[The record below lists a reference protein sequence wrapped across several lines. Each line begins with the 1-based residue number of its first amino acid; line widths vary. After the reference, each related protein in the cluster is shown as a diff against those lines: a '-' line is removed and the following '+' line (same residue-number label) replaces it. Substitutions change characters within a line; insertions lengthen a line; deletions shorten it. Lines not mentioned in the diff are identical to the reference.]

1 MASSNSYVDWSKL
14 YSPNQLAAWQLP
26 AVNQE
31 DAEDGIFRQLFLD
44 WNKLPKKTK
53 SGNDVPLWFLCCD
66 VLDLNKD
73 IVTGTTAL
81 VFARRIEIANN
92 ASLIFDRSQGNSQ
105 DIIIFAQEV
114 IDKTTGQLAVLNI
127 TTVGDNDALKTCPF
141 QPDRNLV
148 GASGF
153 FWADKAEV
161 AKTMLPAELE
171 LAYFYEGEPL
181 RLALMSIFQVAA
193 LLSTEPKAELQ
204 ELSIAQF
211 RWVASLAQT
220 SSETRDLSA
229 QASSMAMTLAS
240 MKAVGKDTL
249 LVPQLDMEIYKEEAK
264 AFMDLLRQR
273 QQQWDN
279 FQARL
284 IEGGNWA
291 NAAQDAI
298 VTQQTQKDLVDKLVN
313 QAESTRRQVLYA
325 RDIAAK
331 QVVAEKALI
340 AERQI
345 DFERGIETWKRE
357 QTIKASIDLVMGIV
371 KILLQIPTI
380 VAAGPQMA
388 VMPAIET
395 AAGFAQS
402 AAKVISSAMSSD
414 KKPVKEI
421 EMQDLTADGKAITNA
436 PSDKDKLAEFL
447 DKQAQKEREDAQDTL
462 KEGLKTAGE
471 GGQEVFDA
479 AMRIAE
485 IAQAAEQMESQ
496 SLEVLNSVNNATS
509 TAFSSYDVQGLDVV
523 TGGEQVWDLLLIAVE
538 NTFENISA
546 LKEIDGGVAY
556 RLEIR
561 RLIIYGKVLSKARLA
576 LAQANTQLAE
586 MKWRRIAVD
595 QMTAIAERRLKML
608 QEQIVRDQTFA
619 QLIFGRLLDAKR
631 SIYLAMEDYR
641 RAFQYFTLVE
651 ESQAPALPQITDSV
665 DKFASAVAVISG
677 KKLKLEALGQP
688 PQSMKRTIYL
698 DSLELLNQVRSN
710 GFVTWEI
717 SPETVAFRG
726 FGRVRLKCV
735 RVYADGLKSS
745 DDIRIQM
752 VTSGV
757 YIDKV
762 SGGGTRRFVSKNT
775 RRDFVYNGATQ
786 EIGFDG
792 DIAPRY
798 VDDFFSPTPF
808 TIWTLKIGYQD
819 GRAIDL
825 SSITRLRMEFQGEAT
840 RSESA

>member
-1 MASSNSYVDWSKL
+1 MTSSSNNIDWSQL
-14 YSPNQLAAWQLP
+14 YSLNQLATWQLP
-26 AVNQE
+26 AVSQNN
-31 DAEDGIFRQLFLD
+31 AEDGIFRNLFLD
-44 WNKLPKKTK
+44 WNKLPKKAN
-53 SGNDVPLWFLCCD
+53 SGNDIPLWFLCCD

-73 IVTGTTAL
+73 ILTGTTAL
-81 VFARRIEIANN
+81 IFARRIEISNH
-92 ASLIFDRSQGNSQ
+92 ASLIFDRSEGKSQ
-105 DIIIFAQEV
+105 DIIIFAQEIV
-114 IDKTTGQLAVLNI
+114 DKTTGQPTVLNI
-127 TTVGDNDALKTCPF
+127 ITVGDNDTLKTCPF
-141 QPDRNLV
+141 QPDSKLA

-153 FWADKAEV
+153 FWADKAEA

-171 LAYFYEGEPL
+171 VAYFYEAEPL
-181 RLALMSIFQVAA
+181 RLALVSQFQVAV
-193 LLSTEPKAELQ
+193 LLSTEPEAQLQ
-204 ELSIAQF
+204 DLSIAQL
-211 RWVASLAQT
+211 RWVASLAQAST
-220 SSETRDLSA
+220 ETRDLSA
-229 QASSMAMTLAS
+229 QARSMAMTLSS

-249 LVPQLDMEIYKEEAK
+249 LVPQLDMDIYKEEAK

-279 FQARL
+279 FQSKITEA
-284 IEGGNWA
+284 GNWA

-298 VTQQTQKDLVDKLVN
+298 STQQVQKDLVNKLVN
-313 QAESTRRQVLYA
+313 QAESTRRQMIYA
-325 RDIAAK
+325 RDVAAR

-345 DFERGIETWKRE
+345 DFERGIEEWKKQ

-371 KILLQIPTI
+371 KILSQIPTI

-395 AAGFAQS
+395 ASGLAQS
-402 AAKVISSAMSSD
+402 AANVISSAMSSHE
-414 KKPVKEI
+414 KPVEEI
-421 EMQDLTADGKAITNA
+421 EMQDLTADGKPIKDA
-436 PSDKDKLAEFL
+436 PADKDKLADFP
-447 DKQAQKEREDAQDTL
+447 DKQAQKERDDAQNTL

-471 GGQEVFDA
+471 GGQKVVDA

-485 IAQAAEQMESQ
+485 IAQAAEQMELQ
-496 SLEVLNSVNNATS
+496 SLEILNSVNNTTS

-523 TGGEQVWDLLLIAVE
+523 TGGEQDWELLLIAVE

-546 LKEIDGGVAY
+546 LKEVEGGVAY

-561 RLIIYGKVLSKARLA
+561 RLVIYGKALSKARLA

-586 MKWRRIAVD
+586 MKWRRIAAE
-595 QMTAIAERRLKML
+595 QTITIAERRAKKL

-641 RAFQYFTLVE
+641 RAFQYFTLVKE
-651 ESQAPALPQITDSV
+651 TQAPALPRITDSV
-665 DKFASAVAVISG
+665 DKFASAVAAISG

-688 PQSMKRTIYL
+688 PQSMKSTINL
-698 DSLELLNQVRSN
+698 DSLELNQMRSN

-717 SPETVAFRG
+717 SPDTLAFRG
-726 FGRVRLKCV
+726 FCRIRLKCV
-735 RVYADGLKSS
+735 RVYAEGLQAS
-745 DDIRIQM
+745 DDVIIKM
-752 VTSGV
+752 MTSGI
-757 YIDKV
+757 YTDKV

-775 RRDFVYNGATQ
+775 RRNFVYNGLTHN
-786 EIGFDG
+786 ILFDG

-808 TIWTLKIGYQD
+808 TIWTLQIGHQD

-825 SSITRLRMEFQGEAT
+825 SSIKGLKMEFEGEAT
-840 RSESA
+840 SDN

>member
-1 MASSNSYVDWSKL
+1 MTSSSNSIDWAKL
-14 YSPNQLAAWQLP
+14 YSPNQLTAWRLP
-26 AVNQE
+26 TVNQE
-31 DAEDGIFRQLFLD
+31 DEEDGIFRNLFLD
-44 WNKLPKKTK
+44 WNKLPKKAN
-53 SGNDVPLWFLCCD
+53 SGNDIPLWFLCCD

-73 IVTGTTAL
+73 IMTGTTAL
-81 VFARRIEIANN
+81 IFARRIEITSN
-92 ASLIFDRSQGNSQ
+92 ASLIFDRSEGKSQ
-105 DIIIFAQEV
+105 DILIFAQEV
-114 IDKTTGQLAVLNI
+114 VDKLTGQPTALNI
-127 TTVGDNDALKTCPF
+127 TTVSDNDTLKICPF
-141 QPDRNLV
+141 QPDPNLT

-153 FWADKAEV
+153 FWEDKAEA
-161 AKTMLPAELE
+161 AKTMLPADLE

-181 RLALMSIFQVAA
+181 RLALVSQFQVAT

-204 ELSIAQF
+204 ALSIDQF
-211 RWVASLAQT
+211 RWVASLAQAST
-220 SSETRDLSA
+220 ETRDLSA
-229 QASSMAMTLAS
+229 QARSMAMTLSS

-249 LVPQLDMEIYKEEAK
+249 LVPQLDMDIYKEEAK

-279 FQARL
+279 FQSRL
-284 IEGGNWA
+284 AESGNWA
-291 NAAQDAI
+291 NVAQDAI
-298 VTQQTQKDLVDKLVN
+298 STQQVQKDLVDKLVN
-313 QAESTRRQVLYA
+313 QAESTRRQMIYA
-325 RDIAAK
+325 RDVAAR

-345 DFERGIETWKRE
+345 DFERGIEEWKKQ
-357 QTIKASIDLVMGIV
+357 QTIKAAIDLVMGIV
-371 KILLQIPTI
+371 KILSQIPTI

-395 AAGFAQS
+395 ASGFAQS
-402 AAKVISSAMSSD
+402 AVKVISSAMSSD

-421 EMQDLTADGKAITNA
+421 EMQDLTADGKPIKDA
-436 PSDKDKLAEFL
+436 PADKDKLADFL
-447 DKQAQKEREDAQDTL
+447 DKQAQKEREDAQNTL
-462 KEGLKTAGE
+462 KEGLNTAGE
-471 GGQEVFDA
+471 GGKEVFDA

-496 SLEVLNSVNNATS
+496 SLEILNSVNNTTS

-546 LKEIDGGVAY
+546 LKEVEGGVAY

-561 RLIIYGKVLSKARLA
+561 RLVIYGKALSKARLA

-586 MKWRRIAVD
+586 MKWRYIAAE

-608 QEQIVRDQTFA
+608 QAQILQDQTFA

-651 ESQAPALPQITDSV
+651 ETQAPALPRITDSV
-665 DKFASAVAVISG
+665 DKFASAVAAISG

-710 GFVTWEI
+710 GFFTWEI
-717 SPETVAFRG
+717 SPDTLAFRG
-726 FGRVRLKCV
+726 FGRIRLKCV
-735 RVYADGLKSS
+735 RVYAEGLQTS
-745 DDIRIQM
+745 DDVRVQM
-752 VTSGV
+752 VTSGI
-757 YIDKV
+757 YTDKV

-775 RRDFVYNGATQ
+775 RRDFVYNGSTQ

-808 TIWTLKIGYQD
+808 TIWTLQIGPQD

-825 SSITRLRMEFQGEAT
+825 SSITSLRMEFQGEAT
-840 RSESA
+840 LL